1 LSGDDDLADMLA
13 GLEGEGELEPLA
25 EAETPTAPAGPAPFK
40 PFSAPGGA
48 RPSDRTDIFDRA
60 DRSISDF
67 EDEDSDIA
75 LVVSRT
81 GEQRAP
87 GLELEGWPSPGAP
100 EEPRLP
106 VGPISLGD
114 ITYDDL
120 PDDDFV
126 QFAGVRTGGR
136 AEPELG
142 LPAAQSSVGAFHFDD
157 EDEAGDLR
165 LSDDREDVDDEAT
178 DPGPSRTGV
187 ARLKVEYRRVD
198 AMVKEYRDNLAK
210 NGCFIKTNR
219 PLKVGRACEIE
230 VRAPGLRRPLQL
242 RGVVSWS
249 SAGLSRLPVGQ
260 DAGMGIEYQLNHAER
275 AAIDTLLGRLN
286 G

>member
-1 LSGDDDLADMLA
+1 MR
-13 GLEGEGELEPLA
+13 
-25 EAETPTAPAGPAPFK
+25 TA
-40 PFSAPGGA
+40 
-48 RPSDRTDIFDRA
+48 
-60 DRSISDF
+60 
-67 EDEDSDIA
+67 
-75 LVVSRT
+75 
-81 GEQRAP
+81 
-87 GLELEGWPSPGAP
+87 
-100 EEPRLP
+100 
-106 VGPISLGD
+106 
-114 ITYDDL
+114 
-120 PDDDFV
+120 
-126 QFAGVRTGGR
+126 GR

-157 EDEAGDLR
+157 EDAAGDLR
-165 LSDDREDVDDEAT
+165 LADDREDVDDEAT

-210 NGCFIKTNR
+210 NGCFIKTNS

-249 SAGLSRLPVGQ
+249 SAGLSRLPSGQ
-260 DAGMGIEYQLNHAER
+260 AAGMGIEYQLNSAER